1 MSARSTDSAGVVR
14 LKRSLI
20 LDDEEPEEPFVADHP
35 CLWLLRHNPTN
46 MWLFIGRLSQPTLS
60 PVELI
65 NPAGRDE
72 L

>member
-1 MSARSTDSAGVVR
+1 MSALLHGLAGVVR

-20 LDDEEPEEPFVADHP
+20 VDEEEPEPFIADHP

-46 MWLFIGRLSQPTLS
+46 MWLFVGRLVQPSLS
-60 PVELI
+60 PVEFDI
-65 NPAGRDE
+65 SPGRDE